1 MCSFKETF
9 SQHNPPKMHS
19 PTLNSL
25 FKRRGRSSYPAGSSS
40 FRDHLARLRNE
51 AYILICAEDR
61 ASSNVLL
68 AASMWRNSI
77 KASALNTPC
86 RFKPAPVYRCKKT
99 AANISCLRNASHK
112 KKSFL
117 LEQNHSAFEQNG
129 ETDLFKLAR
138 ICFRKSFLRVLI
150 RINLVYFHIFWNC
163 IILSRFLKNF

>member
-9 SQHNPPKMHS
+9 SQHNPPRMHS

-25 FKRRGRSSYPAGSSS
+25 FKRRDRSSHPAGSSS
-40 FRDHLARLRNE
+40 FRDRPARLRNE

-61 ASSNVLL
+61 ASSNVSF
-68 AASMWRNSI
+68 AASTWRNPI
-77 KASALNTPC
+77 KASALNAPC
-86 RFKPAPVYRCKKT
+86 RFEPAPTERCKKT
-99 AANISCLRNASHK
+99 AANISCLRNALHK

-138 ICFRKSFLRVLI
+138 IRFRKSLFFEFL
-150 RINLVYFHIFWNC
+150 FE
-163 IILSRFLKNF
+163 